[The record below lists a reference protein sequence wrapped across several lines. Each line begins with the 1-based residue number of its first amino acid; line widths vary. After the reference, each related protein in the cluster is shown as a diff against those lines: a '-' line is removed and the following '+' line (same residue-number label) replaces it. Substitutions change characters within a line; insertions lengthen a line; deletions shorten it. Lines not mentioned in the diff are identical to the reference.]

1 MPIALSISP
10 SIDFNTGQ
18 INTINKQSKVTKLSD
33 LQGVFRDTDAYQA
46 KDSEQTV
53 YQVEML
59 PAQSAEGELNFGVTH
74 LEAGTVGD
82 EFYMTRGHFHQR
94 IEQAEFYL
102 GCQGEGLLVL
112 QDEQGEVRVE
122 NVFAGSVH
130 HIGSYLAHRLVNT
143 GKTRLSA
150 MAVWPAVAGHNY
162 DALKQNGFNVSVIK
176 DGDHYRLVEK
186 P

>member
-1 MPIALSISP
+1 MPIALSIPP
-10 SIDFNTGQ
+10 SINFQTGQ
-18 INTINKQSKVTKLSD
+18 INASNKISKVTTLAD
-33 LQGVFRDTDAYQA
+33 LQGIFCDNEAYHALDGAQA
-46 KDSEQTV
+46 I

-59 PAQSAEGELNFGVTH
+59 PAQCAEGELNFGVTH

-102 GCQGEGLLVL
+102 GCQGEGLLLL
-112 QDEQGEVRVE
+112 QDEQGEVRAE
-122 NVFAGSVH
+122 KVFAGSVH
-130 HIGSYLAHRLVNT
+130 HIGGYLAHRLVNT
-143 GKTRLSA
+143 GTTRISA

-162 DALKQNGFNVSVIK
+162 DALKQDGFNVSVVK

-186 P
+186 

>member
-1 MPIALSISP
+1 MPVALSIP
-10 SIDFNTGQ
+10 SSVNYSTGQ
-18 INTINKQSKVTKLSD
+18 IHASNKQTKVTKLKD
-33 LQGVFRDTDAYQA
+33 LQGVFCDTQAADEMDA
-46 KDSEQTV
+46 ETCI

-59 PAQSAEGELNFGVTH
+59 PAQSVEGELNFGVTH
-74 LEAGTVGD
+74 LEAGIIGD

-102 GCQGEGLLVL
+102 GCQGEGLLLL

-122 NVFAGSVH
+122 KVFAGSIH
-130 HIGSYLAHRLVNT
+130 HIGGYLAHRLVNT
-143 GKTRLSA
+143 GSMRLSA

-162 DALKQNGFNVSVIK
+162 EALKQNGFNVSVVK

-186 P
+186 

>member
-1 MPIALSISP
+1 MPIALSIPP

-46 KDSEQTV
+46 VDSEQTV

-102 GCQGEGLLVL
+102 GCQGEG
-112 QDEQGEVRVE
+112 
-122 NVFAGSVH
+122 
-130 HIGSYLAHRLVNT
+130 
-143 GKTRLSA
+143 
-150 MAVWPAVAGHNY
+150 
-162 DALKQNGFNVSVIK
+162 
-176 DGDHYRLVEK
+176 
-186 P
+186 